1 MIFHLNMTPQFKP
14 TGFYFPQ
21 LAWTFAL
28 LSSEFVLPTGQS
40 HPRLKK
46 RHADGLQAR
55 GLVGN
60 EEKKIEDS
68 NENT

>member
-1 MIFHLNMTPQFKP
+1 MIFRLNMALQFKP

-28 LSSEFVLPTGQS
+28 PSSEFVLPAGQL
-40 HPRLKK
+40 HPRLIK